1 MVKGLRK
8 RVNKYTQ
15 SATLIIMVIALHA
28 CSIQKA
34 QKTLLAT
41 PALQGAHIGIA
52 VYNDTKHIWVDKYQ
66 SDHYFTPAS
75 NTKILATFVGLT
87 YLGDSLP
94 GWKMSENKDTIVLT
108 PLGDPSFMHP
118 DFSYQPIVDLLKSTK
133 KQVYIAANTKDHF
146 DAFGDGWAWNDY
158 AEDYQPE
165 RSRMPIYGNVV
176 HFYKEGNRLAVRP
189 SFFNDPLK
197 NKEVLLED
205 MVNASAAF
213 TNSWTRKKSQNV
225 FFVTTQ
231 KSAAKYAQVPF
242 VTSSN
247 TGWPSIALL
256 MDTIQMNIGSYKG
269 NFNASNTHIIKTIP
283 TDSLLKIMM
292 RRSDNFFAEQV
303 VLMASEQLLGK
314 MDDAAMIDTVL
325 KSSLAGLPQ
334 KIRWA
339 DGSGLSRYNL
349 NTPENY
355 VAILQRMQDRFG
367 QARVANIFEKG
378 GEGTL
383 SAYFKNF
390 PGELHAKTGSLG
402 GQIALS
408 GLIFT
413 QKKQKLYFSILVSN
427 HMSPTSAGVRRAVES
442 YLRTVASKN

>member
-1 MVKGLRK
+1 MVAI
-8 RVNKYTQ
+8 
-15 SATLIIMVIALHA
+15 SLHA

-52 VYNDTKHIWVDKYQ
+52 VYNDTKHVWVDKYQ

-108 PLGDPSFMHP
+108 PMGDPSFMHP
-118 DFSYQPIVDLLKSTK
+118 DFAYQPIVDLLKSTK
-133 KQVYIAANTKDHF
+133 KQVYIAAQTKDHF

-189 SFFNDPLK
+189 SYLIDPIK
-197 NKEVLLED
+197 NKEAVLGD
-205 MVNASAAF
+205 AVNPSTAL
-213 TNSWTRKKSQNV
+213 TNSWTRKQNQNI
-225 FFVTTQ
+225 FLVTPQ

-242 VTSSN
+242 VTSSSLGA
-247 TGWPSIALL
+247 TALALL
-256 MDTIQMNIGSYKG
+256 ADTVQIKIGSFNG
-269 NFNASNTHIIKTIP
+269 NFNASNTRIIKTVP

-325 KSSLAGLPQ
+325 KSALSGLPQ

-339 DGSGLSRYNL
+339 DGSGLTRYNL

-367 QARVANIFEKG
+367 QARVANIFETG

-408 GLIFT
+408 GFIFT

-427 HMSPTSAGVRRAVES
+427 HMSPTSAGVRRAVEA